1 MTLDSVEQNL
11 AFSVII
17 NLAHTNTLELVSAHR
32 YIIETVSRS
41 HGCHQG
47 SKSAL
52 LTDFRKFPLSRREGR
67 KKKRALS
74 EEGATQSEIS

>member
-52 LTDFRKFPLSRREGR
+52 LTDFRKFPPEQEGR
-67 KKKRALS
+67 KEKEKS
-74 EEGATQSEIS
+74 PQ